1 MDKIPKV
8 SDLVKKTEYDA
19 TISDNETI
27 YPITS
32 DYNKFM
38 GQILN
43 KYIKEKE
50 QLVNLIFLDLQI
62 TLT

>member
-1 MDKIPKV
+1 MDKIPNV

-27 YPITS
+27 YSITS
-32 DYNKFM
+32 DYYKFM

-50 QLVNLIFLDLQI
+50 
-62 TLT
+62 